1 MSPAAYWELR
11 VAVGDDTAEGL
22 TNFVWELGALGV
34 VEEQAPESPAA
45 RLRAFFPATAP
56 AAALEARLRAYLD
69 GLRSLG
75 FAVAGEPSV
84 APVADED
91 WASAW
96 RAHFTPIPVGRRLV
110 VAPPWAVPEPDGRVI
125 VTIEPGRAFGTGHH
139 GSTRGCLER
148 LEALLERVTPAAAL
162 DLGTGSGILAIAAA
176 RLGVRSILAIDD
188 DPDAVAA
195 ARANAAANGTSGR
208 VRCVLASV
216 AELDVEPAAL
226 VMANLLT
233 AAHLRLAPRYPRF
246 VAHGGALVLGGILE
260 AEARDVAGA
269 VERQGFA
276 PGAVTVADGWATL
289 ELHREPSGDARA
301 PLHDR
306 A

>member
-1 MSPAAYWELR
+1 MPPAAYWELR

-45 RLRAFFPATAP
+45 CLRAFFPATAP
-56 AAALEARLRAYLD
+56 AATLQASLRAYLD
-69 GLRSLG
+69 GLRALG

-96 RAHFTPIPVGRRLV
+96 RAHFTPISVGRRLV
-110 VAPPWAVPEPDGRVI
+110 VAPPWAVPEPNGRVV

-139 GSTRGCLER
+139 ESTRGCLER
-148 LEALLERVTPAAAL
+148 LEALLERGTPASCL

-176 RLGVRSILAIDD
+176 RLGVRSILAIDA

-195 ARANAAANGTSGR
+195 ARVNAAGNGTSGR
-208 VRCVLASV
+208 VRCVLANV
-216 AELDVEPAAL
+216 EQLDVEPAAL

-233 AAHLRLAPRYPRF
+233 AAHLRLAQRYPRL
-246 VAHGGALVLGGILE
+246 VAPGGTLVLGGILE
-260 AEARDVAGA
+260 AEARDVAIV
-269 VERQGFA
+269 VERHGFA
-276 PGAVTVADGWATL
+276 RGAVTAADGWATL
-289 ELHREPSGDARA
+289 ELVREPSGVARA